1 MKRTADRQNMVSLK
15 LQPQPPPQQDP
26 PPPKDGVQDLA
37 DAPLAPPF
45 AVAKTESWMLA
56 FLLAHLGQAI
66 SCCLFM
72 TIFSKRVSH
81 SSQRYSYLAMPP
93 SPWPFVPSP
102 RL

>member
-26 PPPKDGVQDLA
+26 PPPKDGVEDLA

-66 SCCLFM
+66 SCCLLL
-72 TIFSKRVSH
+72 TIFSKRGSH
-81 SSQRYSYLAMPP
+81 SSQRHSQYGMPGVAW
-93 SPWPFVPSP
+93 SF
-102 RL
+102 